1 MDPESSMFKNI
12 LEGKEELDNEKMQQ
26 MMHEWMQE
34 AGQME
39 QMEEMNNMM
48 KAWGDTWNEDAEL
61 KMSRDP
67 TFIRFNQQN
76 PYLDNSGATPVDLL
90 ARARELIEQG

>member
-26 MMHEWMQE
+26 MMQEWMQE

-39 QMEEMNNMM
+39 SMEEMNKMM
-48 KAWGDTWNEDAEL
+48 KAWGDTWIEDAEL

-67 TFIRFNQQN
+67 TIIRFNQQN
-76 PYLDNSGATPVDLL
+76 PYLEGENATAVDLL
-90 ARARELIEQG
+90 ARAR